1 MPGPCLGDLASQF
14 AEAGLLDELLV
25 TIVPVVQGDGLPTFA
40 RRLGQRLR
48 RTGAQP
54 HGNGMT
60 ELRYELVR

>member
-1 MPGPCLGDLASQF
+1 VL
-14 AEAGLLDELLV
+14 
-25 TIVPVVQGDGLPTFA
+25 GDGLPTFA